1 MGLCAARR
9 LPVQRCFHSVGGG
22 AVHVED
28 LRIECH
34 PVHKSRDHHF
44 VLKKLS
50 PLRKFEIRRY
60 YYACSFGTLGN
71 HLKQQLGLTSVKRKI
86 TQLVNYEQVEF
97 PEGFLKPG

>member
-28 LRIECH
+28 LRIECQ
-34 PVHKSRDHHF
+34 PIYKSRDHHLG
-44 VLKKLS
+44 LKKLR
-50 PLRKFEIRRY
+50 PLRKFKIRRY
-60 YYACSFGTLGN
+60 YYACSFGAFGN
-71 HLKQQLGLTSVKRKI
+71 HLKQKFGLTAVKRQI
-86 TQLVNYEQVEF
+86 TQLINYEQVEF